1 MFISVPIGTL
11 IVVLQKCNF
20 MKFKIASFFI
30 LFSLLLSAQSG
41 SINVNV
47 YDQFT
52 KKPLSATINIEKI
65 SEEFFGNGNV
75 LIADLPSGTYTL
87 KINAQDYETG
97 FLNDID
103 IIPNQNLTFSIG
115 LNKIAKTIDEVIIT
129 KKQYKTTAESPLSL
143 RNITSEEVQK
153 NAGSTRDVSKAIL
166 SFPGVG
172 STATFRNDLFIR
184 GGSSSENKF
193 YIDGIEVPVINHF
206 QTQGASGGPRGII
219 SIDFV
224 KDVDFYSGAFP
235 ASRNGALSS
244 LFEFNLKQARKD
256 KLGYKAVIGLDDM
269 QLMVDGPLSKD
280 QSWSGLFSVR
290 KSNLQLLFKAIGLPF
305 LPSYYDGTF
314 KISKKYE
321 SGDELFFLGLGA
333 KDSFKFNESA
343 DPTLTNLTL
352 IDQLPVSPQWNYT
365 IGSGY
370 RHLAENGNWLFTWSR
385 NMLDNQAL
393 KYYRNIETPDNL
405 RYDYK
410 SQESEN
416 KVRID
421 RNFNWSDYQFSTGTN
436 INFARYYNNSTVKNV
451 TQNAFNFDKFV
462 SEINLMQYGFYLQT
476 AKKFFSDH
484 LQFSAGVRLDASN
497 YSENT
502 DNPLDQFSPRLSLS
516 YKINPQIALNFNTGI
531 YYQLPAYTS
540 LGFIENGGLINK
552 STLKYVRNAHLVGG
566 VEYNG
571 KNNLR
576 LTVEGYYKKYKN
588 YPFSLRNQISLAN
601 VGGDFGVVGN
611 EPLDSRGFGETYG
624 IEFLAQKRTVNNF
637 YGIMAYTFGYSKFSN
652 AAGNLLPSSWYSRHI
667 LAVTAGKYLKRNWNI
682 GARFRLQ
689 SGLPETPYDLQRSA
703 LVEVWNIANGPLKD
717 FTLLNSERGNLSHQL
732 DLRAEKK
739 WIFKKWQFTAYLD
752 IVNAYG
758 SKSPSNLPIVNLQRD
773 GQNNGIIGNPGA
785 PENQQYYLLETG
797 EMDRSTPLPYFGFMF
812 EF

>member
-1 MFISVPIGTL
+1 MLLILATFI
-11 IVVLQKCNF
+11 F
-20 MKFKIASFFI
+20 
-30 LFSLLLSAQSG
+30 AQSG

-47 YDQFT
+47 FDEFT
-52 KKPLSATINIEKI
+52 KKPLAATITI
-65 SEEFFGNGNV
+65 SKMQQEFSGEGNV
-75 LIADLPSGTYTL
+75 IISGLPTGTYNL
-87 KINAQDYETG
+87 EIEAAGYESG
-97 FLNDID
+97 FLNEIN
-103 IIPNQNLTFSIG
+103 IVPNQNLTFSTG
-115 LNKIAKTIDEVIIT
+115 LNKIAKNIDEVIIT

-193 YIDGIEVPVINHF
+193 YIDGIEVPIINHF

-219 SIDFV
+219 TIDFV

-269 QLMVDGPLSKD
+269 QLMADGPLSKD
-280 QSWSGLFSVR
+280 QSWTGLFSVR

-314 KISKKYE
+314 KIAKKYK

-333 KDSFKFNESA
+333 KDSFKFNDDA
-343 DPTLTNLTL
+343 KQTLANLTL

-365 IGSGY
+365 VGAGY
-370 RHLAENGNWLFTWSR
+370 RHLAENGNWLLTVSR

-393 KYYRNIETPDNL
+393 KYYRNVETPANL
-405 RYDYK
+405 LYNYK

-416 KVRID
+416 KLRFD
-421 RNFNWSDYQFSTGTN
+421 RNFNWADYQFSTGTN
-436 INFARYYNNSTVKNV
+436 INFSKYYNNSTVKNV
-451 TQNAFNFDKFV
+451 TQNAVNFDDIL
-462 SEINLMQYGFYLQT
+462 SELNVFQYGMYVQT
-476 AKKFFSDH
+476 AKKFFNNQ
-484 LQFSAGVRLDASN
+484 LQLSAGVRVDASN
-497 YSENT
+497 YNDNT
-502 DNPLDQFSPRLSLS
+502 TNPLDQFSPRFSLS
-516 YKINPQIALNFNTGI
+516 YKINPEFALNFNTGI
-531 YYQLPAYTS
+531 YYQLPAYTA
-540 LGFIENGGLINK
+540 LGFMENGILTNEN
-552 STLKYVRNAHLVGG
+552 TLKYVRNSHLVGG

-601 VGGDFGVVGN
+601 VGGNFGVVGN
-611 EPLDSRGFGETYG
+611 EPLDSGGFGETYG

-637 YGIMAYTFGYSKFSN
+637 YGIMAYTYGYSKFSN
-652 AAGNLLPSSWYSRHI
+652 AAGNLIPSSWDSRHI
-667 LAVTAGKYLKRNWNI
+667 LAITAGKYLNRNWNL
-682 GARFRLQ
+682 GARFRMQ

-703 LVEVWNIANGPLKD
+703 LVNIWNIANGPLQD
-717 FTLLNSERGNLSHQL
+717 FALLNSTRGNLSHQL

-739 WIFKKWQFTAYLD
+739 WIFKKWQFTAYID

-758 SKSPSNLPIVNLQRD
+758 SKNPSKLPVVNLQRD
-773 GQNNGIIGNPGA
+773 ANNNGIIANPTD
-785 PENQQYYLLETG
+785 PQDQQRYLLETG
-797 EMDRSTPLPYFGFMF
+797 DTDRSTPIPYFGFIF

>member
-1 MFISVPIGTL
+1 
-11 IVVLQKCNF
+11 
-20 MKFKIASFFI
+20 MK
-30 LFSLLLSAQSG
+30 LRFSLLLTVVSIIIFAQTG
-41 SINVNV
+41 NLNVNV
-47 YDQFT
+47 YDEFS
-52 KKPLSATINIEKI
+52 KKPLSAEIK
-65 SEEFFGNGNV
+65 V
-75 LIADLPSGTYTL
+75 QPSGSAFSGLGNILVSELQSGNYSLEITS
-87 KINAQDYETG
+87 DGYETG
-97 FLNDID
+97 FLKDINVV
-103 IIPNQNLTFSIG
+103 PNQNLTFSIG
-115 LNKIAKTIDEVIIT
+115 LNKIAKNIDEVIIT
-129 KKQYKTTAESPLSL
+129 KKKYKTTAESPLSL

-184 GGSSSENKF
+184 GGSSAENKF
-193 YIDGIEVPVINHF
+193 YIDGIEVPIINHF

-219 SIDFV
+219 TIDFI

-269 QLMVDGPLSKD
+269 QLMADGPLSKD
-280 QSWSGLFSVR
+280 QSWTGLFSIR

-305 LPSYYDGTF
+305 LPSYYDATF
-314 KISKKYE
+314 KISKKFQ

-333 KDSFKFNESA
+333 KDSFKFNENA
-343 DPTLTNLTL
+343 DPTLSNLTL

-365 IGSGY
+365 VGAGY
-370 RHLAENGNWLFTWSR
+370 RHLAENGNWLLTMSR

-393 KYYRNIETPDNL
+393 KYYRNMETPDNL
-405 RYDYK
+405 LYNYK

-416 KVRID
+416 KIRFD
-421 RNFNWSDYQFSTGTN
+421 RNFTWSDYQFSTGTN
-436 INFARYYNNSTVKNV
+436 VNFSKYYNNSTIKNV
-451 TQNAFNFDKFV
+451 TQNAINFDDV
-462 SEINLMQYGFYLQT
+462 LSEINVFQYGLYVQT
-476 AKKFFSDH
+476 AKKFFNDQ
-484 LQFSAGVRLDASN
+484 LQLSAGVRLDASDYN
-497 YSENT
+497 ENT
-502 DNPLDQFSPRLSLS
+502 QNPLDQFSPRFSLS
-516 YKINPQIALNFNTGI
+516 YKINPEFALNFNTGI
-531 YYQLPAYTS
+531 YYQLPAYTA
-540 LGFIENGGLINK
+540 LGFKENGLFSNK
-552 STLKYVRNAHLVGG
+552 ETLSYIKNSHLVGG

-601 VGGDFGVVGN
+601 IGANFGVVGN

-637 YGIMAYTFGYSKFSN
+637 YGIVAYTFGYSKFSN
-652 AAGNLLPSSWYSRHI
+652 AAGNLLPSSWDSRHI
-667 LAVTAGKYLKRNWNI
+667 VAVTAGKYLKRNWNL
-682 GARFRLQ
+682 GARFRMQ
-689 SGLPETPYDLQRSA
+689 SGLPETPYDLQRSS
-703 LVEVWNIANGPLKD
+703 LVNIWNISNGPLQNFD
-717 FTLLNSERGNLSHQL
+717 LLNSTRGNLSHQL

-739 WIFKKWQFTAYLD
+739 WVFKKWQFTAYMD

-758 SKSPSNLPIVNLQRD
+758 SKSPSKLPVVNLQRD
-773 GQNNGIIGNPGA
+773 VNNNGIIANPTA

-797 EMDRSTPLPYFGFMF
+797 EIDRSTPIPYFGFIF